1 MKFKL
6 KTLLFSFTLVFNIFF
21 LYSQNPDTI
30 ITRSGDQLAGEIVS
44 MSKAVLTFET
54 DYSDSDFK
62 IEWEKIKSLKTSQ
75 NYRVHGNDGE
85 IYVGLIEYGIESP
98 DSFVIFT
105 DAGKVFKDFYSIA
118 EINEVDEKFID
129 KLRLGI
135 NVGYSYTKASGSQQ
149 ISVRS
154 NAGYVTDMWTLSSS
168 INSFDTRIG
177 DVVTSRSD
185 ANINFR
191 HLLANNWFALANV
204 DWFNSEEQQ
213 IDLRTTAALGF
224 GNYLVRNIDM
234 VFLLYAGAAYNNE
247 AFTNSEEDNLQSY
260 EAFLAGEYDLFGA
273 EDLDILTSFIAYP
286 SLTEK
291 DRVRAV
297 YKLDFVWD
305 IIYDF
310 EAKLGF
316 TLNYDSNPPN
326 DAEKSDYVVSFT
338 LGWSL

>member
-1 MKFKL
+1 
-6 KTLLFSFTLVFNIFF
+6 
-21 LYSQNPDTI
+21 
-30 ITRSGDQLAGEIVS
+30 
-44 MSKAVLTFET
+44 MSKAVMTFET

-62 IEWEKIKSLKTSQ
+62 IEWEKIKSLKTTQ
-75 NYRVHGNDGE
+75 NYRVQGNGGE

-98 DSFVIFT
+98 ESFVIFT
-105 DAGKVFKDFYSIA
+105 DTGKVYKDFYSIA
-118 EINEVDEKFID
+118 EISEVDEKFID

-191 HLLANNWFALANV
+191 HLFANNWFALANV

-213 IDLRTTAALGF
+213 IDLRTTAAVGL

-234 VFLLYAGAAYNNE
+234 VFLLYTGAAYNNE

-305 IIYDF
+305 LIYDF